1 MVNLRRVTIA
11 IAAVC
16 AALLTGGALLGAQVE
31 QPSKKQEAR
40 RPQKA
45 KDQILGSA
53 TANLQIHPGLGAG
66 PW

>member
-16 AALLTGGALLGAQVE
+16 AVLLSGGALLRAQGE
-31 QPSKKQEAR
+31 QPSKEQEAR

-45 KDQILGSA
+45 KDTILGSA
-53 TANLQIHPGLGAG
+53 NANLQVQPGLGAG
-66 PW
+66 PF